1 MVLSNQEQSW
11 ITSQLNNWEA
21 WWAHHVVKQFNIAEE
36 INILHSIIEGNY
48 MRIDNEDHDVKI
60 ALFKIL
66 TLLKT
71 IDIDINKD
79 NPENID
85 TVWSKATVKNDF
97 SLANPKNK
105 NKGQTQSFL

>member
-1 MVLSNQEQSW
+1 
-11 ITSQLNNWEA
+11 
-21 WWAHHVVKQFNIAEE
+21 
-36 INILHSIIEGNY
+36 

-60 ALFKIL
+60 APFKIL

-85 TVWSKATVKNDF
+85 TV
-97 SLANPKNK
+97 
-105 NKGQTQSFL
+105 